1 MTIEREYDKEMGADR
16 GPLLNEL
23 ERIER
28 VHKMTTRDESGVP
41 VMPWFAGVK
50 SGTYV
55 RFVPKAIVAAK
66 PWCSSCGKP
75 LAIENGPAWNEL
87 IFRCYTKGCD
97 PFRPIPVPNVF
108 GPAVERLREETRFNA
123 MVDRIQRDIERTIPA
138 TLEQTNEM
146 LKDMTWLELPP
157 SPRAPWWKRAWAR
170 IKECF

>member
-55 RFVPKAIVAAK
+55 RFVPKAIVDAK
-66 PWCSSCGKP
+66 PWCSHCGQP
-75 LAIENGPAWNEL
+75 LAIESGPAWGEPV
-87 IFRCYTKGCD
+87 FMCKAGRCGGD
-97 PFRPIPVPNVF
+97 FHLL
-108 GPAVERLREETRFNA
+108 LRE
-123 MVDRIQRDIERTIPA
+123 RDSAIGDLRWA
-138 TLEQTNEM
+138 DVVNKCL
-146 LKDMTWLELPP
+146 
-157 SPRAPWWKRAWAR
+157 PRAPWWKRALAR
-170 IKECF
+170 VKECF